1 MQILYGNGAL
11 SNFDQTRYLTQ
22 MQQIDERVVSIT
34 AEYVHFIDIKNQV
47 TEGDEIKLNALL
59 NYGANKPLINRSG
72 QLILVMPRSGTV
84 SPWSSKA
91 TEILHNCNLA
101 TINRI
106 ERGIAYY
113 IKVDDNAPQLD
124 EVTLKLLAGMLY
136 DRMTETYTFKLD
148 EVVVFEH
155 LHQKENA
162 QVIKVLEE
170 GKAALTK
177 VNQNLGLALSED
189 EIDYLHDSYIGLKR
203 NPSDVELMM
212 FAQAN
217 SEHCRHKIFKADWLI
232 DGLKKDHSL
241 FQMIQNTY
249 AHHNDGVLSAYS
261 DNSAVIEGYNGQWL
275 LKNQHDHS
283 YEFLDEAVHIQM
295 KVETH
300 NHPTAIS
307 PYPGAATGSG
317 GEIRDEVAT
326 GRGAR
331 VKAGLTGYTVSNL
344 HIPGVVEPWE
354 FNYGKPNRMASAL
367 DIMIKAPLGGA
378 AFNNEYGRANLCG
391 YFRTF
396 EQSINSQVRGYHKPI
411 MIAGGYGNI
420 RASQVTKNQIP
431 QGAKLIVLGGPGMLI
446 GLGGGAA
453 SSVSSG
459 QIDEGL
465 DFASVQ
471 RDNPE
476 MQRRAYEVI
485 ESCFSMGEDNPIIS
499 LHDVGAGGL
508 SNALPEL
515 VADCQRGAYFDLQ
528 AILVSDPSMS
538 PLEIWCNESQERFV
552 LAVLPEHLGLFESI
566 AQRERCPFSVVGEAL
581 DTEVII
587 LEDTLKK
594 EKVIDLPLSILLGK
608 PPKLVK
614 DVVTK
619 PYLSTD
625 WNYETLDIE
634 EATFRTLSLP
644 SVADKSFLITIG
656 DRSVGGMTVRD
667 QMIGPWQIPVADV
680 AVTASSYTNVT
691 GEAMAMGE
699 RPTLALMN
707 PQAAARITIGE
718 AITNIVAAPI
728 EHLSDIKLS
737 ANWMAACGYEGE
749 DANLFEMVKTVG
761 LEFCPE
767 LDLTIPVGKDSL
779 SMQSCWQDENGVDKS
794 VVSPVSLIATAFAPV
809 IDVRN
814 TLTPQLALDTA
825 SETRLVLIDL
835 GNGKNRLGGSALAQV
850 YSQLGSETPDIDAT
864 LLKNFFAA
872 VQLLNQNRKILA
884 YHDRSDGGLIAT
896 LSEMMFASRCGMD
909 IHLDALGDEPV
920 SILFNEEL
928 GAVIQIKHNDRDH
941 VLDTLHSFKLN
952 AHIIGGIHKEEVL
965 RIEHDLDIVLEVE
978 RAKLQQSWSKVSFN
992 IQSLRDHSQCAKEAF
1007 ERIADEKDHGL
1018 FVFSSCDL
1026 EENLALAYLN
1036 LDAKP
1041 KVAILREQGVN
1052 SHNEMAAAFH
1062 LNGFDAV
1069 DVHMSDLISGKVNL
1083 KEMKGLVACGG
1094 FSYGDVLGAGG
1105 GWAKSILFNEKLS
1118 NDFRAFFER
1127 EDTFSLGV
1135 CNGCQM
1141 FSQIKSLIPGAHHWP
1156 SFVGNYS
1163 EQYEARLVMVEVMD
1177 STSILF
1183 KGLKGCKIPIVVSHG
1198 EGRAY
1203 FEQENDLERLL
1214 NQKEVV
1220 LRYVDYDGQV
1230 ATKYPANPNGSPE
1243 GVTAF
1248 TTENGRHTIMMPHP
1262 ERVFRTMQLSWHPN
1276 VWKKHKYSPWMKLF
1290 ANARVWVD

>member
-1 MQILYGNGAL
+1 MMQTFYGNGAL
-11 SNFDQTRYLTQ
+11 SNFDQSRYLTQ
-22 MQQIDERVVSIT
+22 LQQIDQRIDAIN
-34 AEYVHFIDIKNQV
+34 AEYVHFVDIKSEL
-47 TEGDEIKLNALL
+47 TTDETKKLKALL
-59 NYGANKPLINRSG
+59 SYGANQPLENRDG
-72 QLILVMPRSGTV
+72 QLILVLPRLGSI

-91 TEILHNCNLA
+91 TEIMHNCGLSS
-101 TINRI
+101 INRI
-106 ERGIAYY
+106 ERGIVYY
-113 IKVDDNAPQLD
+113 IQSNQQLD
-124 EVTLKLLAGMLY
+124 EASLKLIANCLY
-136 DRMTETYTFKLD
+136 DRMTESYYFQLD
-148 EVVVFEH
+148 QIALFES
-155 LHQKENA
+155 
-162 QVIKVLEE
+162 LEQRCQMKTIDMLNQ
-170 GKAALTK
+170 GKIAL
-177 VNQNLGLALSED
+177 VNINQSLGLALSED
-189 EIDYLHDSYIGLKR
+189 EIDYLYDNYIELNR
-203 NPSDVELMM
+203 NPTDVELMM

-232 DGLKKDHSL
+232 DGHKQDKSL

-249 AHHNDGVLSAYS
+249 QHHSDGVLSAYT
-261 DNSAVIEGYNGQWL
+261 DNSAVIEGYTNKWL
-275 LKNQHDHS
+275 LKHQDDHT
-283 YEFLDEAVHIQM
+283 YELSEEPMHIQM

-326 GRGAR
+326 GRGAKM
-331 VKAGLTGYTVSNL
+331 KAGLTGYTVSNL
-344 HIPGVVEPWE
+344 NIPGILEPWE
-354 FNYGKPNRMASAL
+354 FNYGKPSRIASAL
-367 DIMIKAPLGGA
+367 DIMLEAPLGGA

-396 EQSINSQVRGYHKPI
+396 EQVIDGQVRGYHKPI

-420 RASQVTKNQIP
+420 RASQVNKNQIP
-431 QGAKLIVLGGPGMLI
+431 PGAKLIVLGGPGMLI

-459 QIDEGL
+459 QINEGL

-485 ESCFSMGEDNPIIS
+485 ESCFNMGEDNPIIS
-499 LHDVGAGGL
+499 VHDVGAGGL

-515 VADCQRGAYFDLQ
+515 VADCQRGAYFDLS
-528 AILVSDPSMS
+528 AIAISDPSMS
-538 PLEIWCNESQERFV
+538 PLEIWANESQERFV
-552 LAVLPEHLGLFESI
+552 LAILPENLALFESI
-566 AQRERCPFSVVGEAL
+566 AQRERCPFSVVGEA
-581 DTEVII
+581 TEAEIII
-587 LEDTLKK
+587 LEDTVNQI
-594 EKVIDLPLSILLGK
+594 KVIDLPLSVLLGK
-608 PPKLVK
+608 PPKITK
-614 DVVTK
+614 DVLTR
-619 PYLSTD
+619 PYLKTQWD
-625 WNYETLDIE
+625 YQLIDIE
-634 EATFRTLSLP
+634 EATFRVLALP

-667 QMIGPWQIPVADV
+667 QMVGPWQVPVADV
-680 AVTASSYTNVT
+680 AVTASGYTGVT

-707 PQAAARITIGE
+707 PKAAARITIGE

-761 LEFCPE
+761 LAFCPE

-779 SMQSCWQDENGVDKS
+779 SMQSRWQDGKGEEKS
-794 VVSPVSLIATAFAPV
+794 VVSPVSLIITAFSPV
-809 IDVRN
+809 IDVRK

-825 SETRLVLIDL
+825 SETRLVFIDL
-835 GNGKNRLGGSALAQV
+835 SNGKNRLGGSALAQV
-850 YSQLGSETPDIDAT
+850 YNQLGEDTPDIET
-864 LLKNFFAA
+864 ETLKNFFTAI
-872 VQLLNQNRKILA
+872 QLLNHNRKILA

-896 LSEMMFASRCGMD
+896 LAEMMFASRCGMD

-920 SILFNEEL
+920 SVLFNEEL

-941 VLDTLHSFKLN
+941 ILDTLHSFKLN

-965 RIEHDLDIVLEVE
+965 RIEHDLDIILEVE
-978 RAKLQQSWSKVSFN
+978 RAQLQKAWSKVSFN
-992 IQSLRDHSQCAKEAF
+992 IQSLRDHSQCAYEAY
-1007 ERIADEKDHGL
+1007 ERITDENDHGL

-1026 EENLALAYLN
+1026 EENLASPYLN

-1052 SHNEMAAAFH
+1052 SHNEMAAAFY
-1062 LNGFDAV
+1062 LNSFEAV
-1069 DVHMSDLISGKVNL
+1069 DVHMSDLIAGRINL

-1105 GWAKSILFNEKLS
+1105 GWAKSILFNDQLS
-1118 NDFRAFFER
+1118 NQFQAFFER

-1141 FSQIKSLIPGAHHWP
+1141 FSQIKSLIPGAAHWP
-1156 SFVGNYS
+1156 DFIRNFS

-1177 STSILF
+1177 SNSLLF

-1198 EGRAY
+1198 EGRAR
-1203 FEQENDLERLL
+1203 FENENDLQTLL
-1214 NQKEVV
+1214 TDKHVV
-1220 LRYVDYDGQV
+1220 LRYVDYDGKI

-1248 TTENGRHTIMMPHP
+1248 TTESGRHTIMMPHP

-1276 VWKKHKYSPWMKLF
+1276 VWKKHQYSPWMKLF